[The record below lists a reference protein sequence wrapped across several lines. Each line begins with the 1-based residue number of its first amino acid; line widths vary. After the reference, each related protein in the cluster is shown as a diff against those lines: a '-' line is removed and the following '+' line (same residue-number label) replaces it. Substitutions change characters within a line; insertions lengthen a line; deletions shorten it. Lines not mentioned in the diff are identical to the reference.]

1 VREVPPADYV
11 CCITGDLFEDPV
23 VTADGHSYSRNAIT
37 RWLSDHDTSPK
48 TGAILQDRRLVPN
61 HSLRAAIEQWRTSN
75 GDRAAG
81 AAHRGPSSSSAAP
94 PPTIAVVEPKRGHP
108 GIFVGRGATRL
119 LLTRSMLPGE
129 SVYGEELI
137 NTAFRV
143 WDPTRSVLAAAILGG
158 INSVHMGPGAKV
170 LYLGAG
176 SGVTASHISDI
187 VDEGGC
193 VYAVEVSPLS
203 GSVLENVAD
212 RRPNLIPIIADAR
225 NPQAYCSLVGTVDCI
240 FADIAQLDQ
249 ARIVVLNANL
259 CLKVGGHIVITMK
272 ASIHANSPANART
285 DGWNRTPGY
294 PDYGQEVNHFRTEG
308 FKPVEMITLE
318 PYYEGNAVLTIQ
330 RSSVLRQG

>member
-1 VREVPPADYV
+1 
-11 CCITGDLFEDPV
+11 
-23 VTADGHSYSRNAIT
+23 
-37 RWLSDHDTSPK
+37 
-48 TGAILQDRRLVPN
+48 
-61 HSLRAAIEQWRTSN
+61 
-75 GDRAAG
+75 
-81 AAHRGPSSSSAAP
+81 
-94 PPTIAVVEPKRGHP
+94 
-108 GIFVGRGATRL
+108 L

-225 NPQAYCSLVGTVDCI
+225 NPQAYCSLVGTVDCV

-330 RSSVLRQG
+330 RSSVLRQGCLSPLGTSHDTSMFSASRLTVVCRLYGLTLYERTVYRREKLYSTRPCNVSFKPANDSVRRLGCCHDT